1 MLAFDQTN
9 GNTTRFHT
17 HCRHTM
23 VSPIHLIRIAHTC
36 STNASAFAKYTI
48 ALYSNCVGFALA
60 VYKFNRL
67 PWFDEWIQKNKKMCT
82 ANGQLFVSILL
93 CSVFEVTE
101 RQRFCRFSS
110 LFAPNTIDRFL
121 YLIYIV
127 AASRYTY
134 PNYARI
140 NQIDKEQIAF
150 KHNKHHSR
158 TIHFWFEWFARC
170 DKSRSIF
177 QAKL

>member
-1 MLAFDQTN
+1 MEILQDF
-9 GNTTRFHT
+9 TRTVGTPWSRPYILFALHT
-17 HCRHTM
+17 HVRQM
-23 VSPIHLIRIAHTC
+23 HLLSRNTPSHCTVIASDSHWQY
-36 STNASAFAKYTI
+36 TNSIDCPDLT
-48 ALYSNCVGFALA
+48 NE
-60 VYKFNRL
+60 YK
-67 PWFDEWIQKNKKMCT
+67 KKKMCT

-93 CSVFEVTE
+93 CSVFAVTE

-158 TIHFWFEWFARC
+158 TIHFWFECFARC